1 MATTDRKRL
10 RVMFVFTLQ
19 VGARRDRER
28 LGRFQV
34 LNHRAKING
43 LGIKCPVFSDF
54 RSIQYFESVTF
65 EHFLSAP
72 AFKRD
77 DLPID
82 SFLARA
88 VKVTQ
93 VRAHQRPGRGNLSRI
108 GEEIDMK
115 VRDASR
121 SSGHF
126 APTVHERPADKTT
139 RALMIAKVAG

>member
-1 MATTDRKRL
+1 MI
-10 RVMFVFTLQ
+10 VFTLQ
-19 VGARRDRER
+19 VRTRRDRER

-43 LGIKCPVFSDF
+43 LGIKCLVLGDL
-54 RSIQYFESVTF
+54 RSIQYFEPVTF

-77 DLPID
+77 DLSIH
-82 SFLARA
+82 SFLTRA

-115 VRDASR
+115 MRDAAR
-121 SSGHF
+121 PRGHF
-126 APTVHERPADKTT
+126 APTVHERPANKTA
-139 RALMIAKVAG
+139 RALMVAKVAG